1 MINNYGLSDIAIKAA
16 YFSLMTAALVLVAM
30 LLMAGLHP

>member
-1 MINNYGLSDIAIKAA
+1 MINNYVLSDIVIKAA
-16 YFSLMTAALVLVAM
+16 YFFLMTAALVLVAM

>member
-1 MINNYGLSDIAIKAA
+1 MINHYVLSDVVKKAA

>member
-1 MINNYGLSDIAIKAA
+1 MTNNYVLSDIVIKSA